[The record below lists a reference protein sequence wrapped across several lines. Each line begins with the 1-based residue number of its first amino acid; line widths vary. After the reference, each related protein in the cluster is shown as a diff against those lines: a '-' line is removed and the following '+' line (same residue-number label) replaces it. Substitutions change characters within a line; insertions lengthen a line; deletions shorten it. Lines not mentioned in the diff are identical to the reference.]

1 MQTPLPR
8 MVITTCLAW
17 LIGVP
22 GFPLLGALLG
32 LPELGYFVLYWVFP
46 WVFVAGSIT
55 MVVSFH
61 ARRHRGQLTKTSR
74 GDHRFAGWLAALG
87 TLTGLNNYGIFIV
100 VIGAVCMAAM
110 LVRTP
115 VPHVPLGQLPGGGEP
130 DA

>member
-55 MVVSFH
+55 MAVSFH
-61 ARRHRGQLTKTSR
+61 ARRHRGRLTKTSR
-74 GDHRFAGWLAALG
+74 GDHRFAAVMAAGGTLRGLDKYGILTLAIGIGCWLA
-87 TLTGLNNYGIFIV
+87 TLVPTS
-100 VIGAVCMAAM
+100 
-110 LVRTP
+110 
-115 VPHVPLGQLPGGGEP
+115 VPHVPLGQLPVEGEP